1 MVSRLSTAG
10 YEFRLICRPHCS
22 KTKGEYFKGNKLDYP
37 NAATTKH
44 SKKFVKA
51 MKPLS
56 VSLVF
61 ITHQAEKLTPSPAQ

>member
-1 MVSRLSTAG
+1 MVSRFSMAG
-10 YEFRLICRPHCS
+10 HDYRLTYRPHCS

-56 VSLVF
+56 VSLVL

>member
-1 MVSRLSTAG
+1 MG
-10 YEFRLICRPHCS
+10 HYS
-22 KTKGEYFKGNKLDYP
+22 KTKGEFFKGNKLDYP

-56 VSLVF
+56 VSLFGVF
-61 ITHQAEKLTPSPAQ
+61 PERT